1 MAIQK
6 FVFLDA
12 TTGQLKEQTG
22 TDGIAVPAGTDSS
35 HAVNK
40 SQLDFVSSNLSM
52 LIDIERNDRT
62 MAVLNES
69 SARISA
75 DADLQAA
82 IDAEAARALAAEGV
96 LTSGL
101 ASEAARAIA
110 AEGVLTVDLAAE
122 VTRATA
128 AELALGV
135 RIDDE
140 EAARIAAVSGEAS
153 ARVAAVNAEEAR
165 ALAAEA
171 VLDAAIA
178 AEAAARI
185 AAVSAEAAARA
196 AAVTA
201 EETRAMAAEATLT
214 ADLAAEV
221 TARGVAVSAEET
233 ARIAADDALDARLD
247 TLEGDVNT
255 VNSVRYLIHELSNSS
270 NAALD
275 AEIAARIAADASLA
289 ADLAA
294 ETTRATAAEGSLS
307 ADIAAEATRALAAEA
322 ALQTAIDDEESARI
336 SADNALS
343 ASIATVSDNL
353 ATETAR
359 AIAAEGVL
367 TADVATVTAGLA
379 QELLDRAAGDAATL
393 ASAQSY
399 ADGIAQGLTFKQSVR
414 VAMATAVKVYDNV
427 AGSFSEFTMPGQFNQ
442 LNALM
447 TATGGGIGAMADG
460 DRVLITGGT
469 FAGWGSVIHQSS
481 TDAGIYVV
489 TGGGTALVRASDMAA
504 GSDASGAYVFAEQG
518 SFMFNENDYSAG
530 SPAGPLYNPA
540 PHSYVCSAIKGNDT
554 VGTSALQFQI
564 FSKVES
570 LGFAFGLQKNG
581 TTVTAKVKTDGGM
594 PSGGIQADFDGLS
607 IRNGDAANIQ
617 IDTNGISLTGSL
629 VGGTASNADSKHAHS
644 ALTIPMTTVANAA
657 FVASDGSV
665 ATADGADC
673 VGYARA
679 NSGSNAEV
687 VVSGLVSGVGGLG
700 FFSIGETVYLAP
712 AGGMFALSTFANVP
726 SGKYAIPVGKRMGFD
741 TMLVQIGAPL
751 LKA

>member
-1 MAIQK
+1 MATQK
-6 FVFLDA
+6 FVFLDPA
-12 TTGQLKEQTG
+12 TGLYKEQTASD
-22 TDGIAVPAGTDSS
+22 TVQVPNGVNAND
-35 HAVNK
+35 AVNK
-40 SQLDFVSSNLSM
+40 GQLDFVSSNLSM

-75 DADLQAA
+75 DVDLQAA

-101 ASEAARAIA
+101 AFEVTRATA
-110 AEGVLTVDLAAE
+110 AETLLTSDLAAE

-153 ARVAAVNAEEAR
+153 ARAAAVNAEEAR

-201 EETRAMAAEATLT
+201 EENRAMAAEATLT

-247 TLEGDVNT
+247 ILEGDETV
-255 VNSVRYLIHELSNSS
+255 VNSVRNLI
-270 NAALD
+270 AAAQSGLEAD
-275 AEIAARIAADASLA
+275 IAAEEAARIAADAALQS
-289 ADLAA
+289 DIDA
-294 ETTRATAAEGSLS
+294 EEARAVAAEGVLA
-307 ADIAAEATRALAAEA
+307 ADIAAEETRALAAEA

-336 SADNALS
+336 FADNALS

-414 VAMATAVKVYDNV
+414 IAMATKVKIWDGVSGFTDLTV
-427 AGSFSEFTMPGQFNQ
+427 PAAFGTLAGVMQNSMGVTF
-442 LNALM
+442 
-447 TATGGGIGAMADG
+447 ADG

-469 FAGWGSVIHQSS
+469 FDMFGSTSHVSS

-489 TGGGTALVRASDMAA
+489 TGGGTSLARASDMAA
-504 GSDASGAYVFAEQG
+504 GSDASGAYVFSEQG
-518 SFMFNENDYSAG
+518 SLAFNAFDYSAG

-540 PHSYVCSAIKGNDT
+540 PHSYVCSATKGSDT
-554 VGTSALQFQI
+554 VGTSLLQFQI

-570 LGFAFGLQKNG
+570 LGFAGGLQKSG
-581 TTVTAKVKTDGGM
+581 TTVTAKIKSTGGLQVDW
-594 PSGGIQADFDGLS
+594 SEGIE
-607 IRNGDAANIQ
+607 IKNNDATNIQ
-617 IDTNGISLTGSL
+617 IDANGISLTGAL
-629 VGGTASNADSKHAHS
+629 VGGTASNADAKHAHS
-644 ALTIPMTTVANAA
+644 AITIPMSTVANAA
-657 FVASDGSV
+657 FVAADGSV

-679 NSGSNAEV
+679 NSGGNAEV
-687 VVSGLVSGVGGLG
+687 VVSGLISGVGGLG
-700 FFSIGETVYLAP
+700 FFSVGETVYLAP
-712 AGGMFALSTFANVP
+712 AGGMFALSTFANIP
-726 SGKYAIPVGKRMGFD
+726 SGKYAIPVGKKMGID
-741 TMLVQIGAPL
+741 TMLVQIGTAL